1 LARFELPPWVRHD
14 AARDAWLLELHVRPG
29 ARISEACGEHDG
41 RLKLKIAAP
50 PVDNKANGVLRS
62 WVAVCLGVPNSA
74 VRLLRGEASRRK
86 TLAISG
92 LDSERVAAALERLIN
107 NKS

>member
-1 LARFELPPWVRHD
+1 LARFELPSWARHD
-14 AARDAWLLELHVRPG
+14 PARDAWLLDLHVQPG

-62 WVAVCLGVPNSA
+62 WVAACLGVPNSA

>member
-1 LARFELPPWVRHD
+1 LARFELPSWVRHD
-14 AARDAWLLELHVRPG
+14 PSGEAWLLELYVQPG

-50 PVDNKANGVLRS
+50 PVDNKANGVLRG
-62 WVAVCLGVPNSA
+62 WVAACLGVPNSA

-86 TLAISG
+86 TLAVSG
-92 LDSERVAAALERLIN
+92 LDPERVAAALERLIN

>member
-1 LARFELPPWVRHD
+1 MARFELPPWVRHD
-14 AARDAWLLELHVRPG
+14 PSRDAWLLELHVQPG

-50 PVDNKANGVLRS
+50 PVDNKANGVLRN
-62 WVAVCLGVPNSA
+62 WVAACLGVPNSA
-74 VRLLRGEASRRK
+74 VRVLRGEASRRK
-86 TLAISG
+86 TLAVSG
-92 LDSERVAAALERLIN
+92 LDPERVVAALERLIN

>member
-1 LARFELPPWVRHD
+1 LARFDLPSWARHD
-14 AARDAWLLELHVRPG
+14 PARDAWLLDLHVQPG

-62 WVAVCLGVPNSA
+62 WVAACLGVPDSA

-86 TLAISG
+86 TLTVSG
-92 LDSERVAAALERLIN
+92 LDPERVAAALERLIN

>member
-1 LARFELPPWVRHD
+1 MVRFELPPWVRHD
-14 AARDAWLLELHVRPG
+14 PSRDAWLLELYVQPG

-50 PVDNKANGVLRS
+50 PVDNKANGVLRN
-62 WVAVCLGVPNSA
+62 WVAACLGVPNSA

-86 TLAISG
+86 TLAVSG
-92 LDSERVAAALERLIN
+92 LDPERVAAALERLIN